1 MNNKKTATNRKGM
14 IPNRL
19 NKFSIR
25 KYSVGTASIL
35 VGTTLIFGLSGHEAK
50 AAEHTNGELNQSKN
64 EATAPSENKTT
75 EKVDSRQQ
83 NNVEQST
90 TSNQPKVNESDNT
103 SVKETTEE
111 PQNTTSTQPTKKN
124 NDATANKDNLAAQ
137 NISTQA
143 NDVSATPKTTTIKPR
158 TLNRMAVN
166 TVAAPQQGT
175 NVNDKVHFSNIDIA
189 IDKGHVN
196 STTGKTEFWATS
208 SDVLKLKANYTIDDS
223 VKEGDTFTFKYGQ
236 YFRPGSVRLPS
247 QTQNL
252 YNAQGNIIAKG
263 IYDSTTNTTT
273 YTFTNYVDQY
283 TNVSGS
289 FEQVAFAKRE
299 NATTDKT
306 AYKMEVTLGNDAYSE
321 EIIVDYGNKKAQ
333 PLISSTN
340 YINNEDLSRN
350 MTVYVN
356 QPKNTYTKETF
367 VSTLTGYKFNPDAKN
382 FKIYEVTD
390 QNQFVDSFTPDTSK
404 LIDVTDKFK
413 ITYSNDNKT
422 ATVDLMNGQTN
433 SNKQYIIQQ
442 VAYPDNTST
451 DNGKI
456 DYTLDTDKTKYSW
469 SNSYSSVNGSSTAN
483 GDQKK
488 YNLGDYVWEDTNKDG
503 KQDANEKGIKG
514 VYVILKDSN
523 GKELDRTTTDE
534 NGKYQFTGLG
544 NGTYSVEFST
554 LAGYTPT
561 TVNAGTDDAV
571 DSDGLTTTGVI
582 KDKDNDTIDS
592 GFYKPTYNLGDYV
605 WEDTNKNGVQDKD
618 EKGISGVTVTLK
630 DENDKV
636 LKTVTTDENG
646 KYQFTDL
653 NNGTYKVEFETPS
666 GYTPTSVTTGNDTE
680 KDSNGL
686 TTTGVIKDAD
696 NMTLD
701 SGFYK
706 TPKYSLGDYVW
717 YDSNKDGKQ
726 DSTEKGIKDVKVT
739 LLNEKGEVIGTTKT
753 DENGKYRF
761 DNLDSGKYKV
771 IFEKPAGLTQTGT
784 NTTED
789 DKDADGGEVDVTITD
804 HDDFTLDNGYF

>member
-306 AYKMEVTLGNDAYSE
+306 AYKMEVTLGNDVYSE

-488 YNLGDYVWEDTNKDG
+488 
-503 KQDANEKGIKG
+503 
-514 VYVILKDSN
+514 
-523 GKELDRTTTDE
+523 
-534 NGKYQFTGLG
+534 
-544 NGTYSVEFST
+544 
-554 LAGYTPT
+554 
-561 TVNAGTDDAV
+561 
-571 DSDGLTTTGVI
+571 
-582 KDKDNDTIDS
+582 
-592 GFYKPTYNLGDYV
+592 YNLGDYV

-804 HDDFTLDNGYF
+804 HDDFTLD

>member
-1 MNNKKTATNRKGM
+1 MNNKKTTTTRNGM
-14 IPNRL
+14 VPSKL

-25 KYSVGTASIL
+25 KYTVGTASIL
-35 VGTTLIFGLSGHEAK
+35 VGTTLIFGLSNHEAK
-50 AAEHTNGELNQSKN
+50 AAESTSEEINKAKN
-64 EATAPSENKTT
+64 EATGTNEKQVS
-75 EKVDSRQQ
+75 EKVDSSQQ
-83 NNVEQST
+83 NGNVQTKTSEQPKVTMSNDASVKKTSGNTQSPQIATANQST
-90 TSNQPKVNESDNT
+90 TQTNNNVTTNDKAATTYSNES
-103 SVKETTEE
+103 SK
-111 PQNTTSTQPTKKN
+111 S
-124 NDATANKDNLAAQ
+124 NL
-137 NISTQA
+137 TQA
-143 NDVSATPKTTTIKPR
+143 KDVSTTPKTTTIKPR

-166 TVAAPQQGT
+166 TVAAPQTGT

-189 IDKGHVN
+189 IDKGHLN
-196 STTGKTEFWATS
+196 KDTGNTEFWATS

-263 IYDSTTNTTT
+263 IYDSKTNTTT

-289 FEQVAFAKRE
+289 IEQVSFAKRE

-306 AYKMEVTLGNDAYSE
+306 AYPMEVTLGNDKFTKE
-321 EIIVDYGNKKAQ
+321 VIVDYGNQKGQ
-333 PLISSTN
+333 QLISSTN

-350 MTVYVN
+350 MTAYVN

-367 VSTLTGYKFNPDAKN
+367 VTNLTGYKFNPNAKN

-404 LIDVTDKFK
+404 LKDVTDQFDIK
-413 ITYSNDNKT
+413 YSNDNKT
-422 ATVDLMNGQTN
+422 ATVDLMKGQSS

-456 DYTLDTDKTKYSW
+456 DYTLETQNGKSSW
-469 SNSYSSVNGSSTAN
+469 SNSYSNVNGSSTAN

-503 KQDANEKGIKG
+503 KQDVNEKGIKG

-534 NGKYQFTGLG
+534 YGKYQFTGLS

-554 LAGYTPT
+554 PTGYTPT
-561 TVNAGTDDAV
+561 TANAGTDDAV
-571 DSDGLTTTGVI
+571 DSD
-582 KDKDNDTIDS
+582 
-592 GFYKPTYNLGDYV
+592 
-605 WEDTNKNGVQDKD
+605 
-618 EKGISGVTVTLK
+618 
-630 DENDKV
+630 
-636 LKTVTTDENG
+636 
-646 KYQFTDL
+646 
-653 NNGTYKVEFETPS
+653 
-666 GYTPTSVTTGNDTE
+666 
-680 KDSNGL
+680 GL

-726 DSTEKGIKDVKVT
+726 DPTEKGIKGVKVT
-739 LLNEKGEVIGTTKT
+739 LQNEKGEVIGTTET

-804 HDDFTLDNGYF
+804 HDDFTLDNGYYEEETSDS

>member
-111 PQNTTSTQPTKKN
+111 PQNTTSTQPTKQN

-208 SDVLKLKANYTIDDS
+208 SDVLKLKANYKIDDS

-306 AYKMEVTLGNDAYSE
+306 AYKMEVTLGNDTYSE
-321 EIIVDYGNKKAQ
+321 EVIVDYGNKKAQ

-340 YINNEDLSRN
+340 YINNEDLSCN
-350 MTVYVN
+350 MTAYVN
-356 QPKNTYTKETF
+356 QPKNTYTKQTF
-367 VSTLTGYKFNPDAKN
+367 VTNLTGYKFNPNAKN

-404 LIDVTDKFK
+404 LKDVTGQFDV
-413 ITYSNDNKT
+413 IYSNDNKT
-422 ATVDLMNGQTN
+422 ATVDLMKGQTS

-442 VAYPDNTST
+442 VAYPDNSST

-469 SNSYSSVNGSSTAN
+469 SNSYSNVNGSSTAN

-554 LAGYTPT
+554 PAGYTPT
-561 TVNAGTDDAV
+561 TANAGTDDAV
-571 DSDGLTTTGVI
+571 DSD
-582 KDKDNDTIDS
+582 
-592 GFYKPTYNLGDYV
+592 
-605 WEDTNKNGVQDKD
+605 
-618 EKGISGVTVTLK
+618 
-630 DENDKV
+630 
-636 LKTVTTDENG
+636 
-646 KYQFTDL
+646 
-653 NNGTYKVEFETPS
+653 
-666 GYTPTSVTTGNDTE
+666 
-680 KDSNGL
+680 GL

-784 NTTED
+784 NTTKD
-789 DKDADGGEVDVTITD
+789 DKDADGG
-804 HDDFTLDNGYF
+804 

>member
-64 EATAPSENKTT
+64 ETTVPTENKTT
-75 EKVDSRQQ
+75 EKVDSSQQ
-83 NNVEQST
+83 NNIEQST

-111 PQNTTSTQPTKKN
+111 PQNTTSTQPTKQN

-175 NVNDKVHFSNIDIA
+175 NVNDKVHFKDIDIA

-196 STTGKTEFWATS
+196 QTTGKTEFWATS

-247 QTQNL
+247 KTQNL

-263 IYDSTTNTTT
+263 IYDSETNSTT

-283 TNVSGS
+283 TNISGS
-289 FEQVAFAKRE
+289 IEQVSFAKRE

-306 AYKMEVTLGNDAYSE
+306 AYKMEVTLGNDSYSKE
-321 EIIVDYGNKKAQ
+321 VIVDYGNKKAQ

-350 MTVYVN
+350 MTAYVN
-356 QPKNTYTKETF
+356 QPKNTYTKQTF
-367 VSTLTGYKFNPDAKN
+367 VTNLTGYKFNPNAKN

-404 LIDVTDKFK
+404 LKDVTGQFDV
-413 ITYSNDNKT
+413 IYSNDNKT
-422 ATVDLMNGQTN
+422 ATVDLMKGQTS

-442 VAYPDNTST
+442 VAYPDNSST

-469 SNSYSSVNGSSTAN
+469 SNSYSNVNGSSTAN

-534 NGKYQFTGLG
+534 NGKYQFTGLS

-554 LAGYTPT
+554 PAGYTPT
-561 TVNAGTDDAV
+561 TANAGTDDAV
-571 DSDGLTTTGVI
+571 DSD
-582 KDKDNDTIDS
+582 
-592 GFYKPTYNLGDYV
+592 
-605 WEDTNKNGVQDKD
+605 
-618 EKGISGVTVTLK
+618 
-630 DENDKV
+630 
-636 LKTVTTDENG
+636 
-646 KYQFTDL
+646 
-653 NNGTYKVEFETPS
+653 
-666 GYTPTSVTTGNDTE
+666 
-680 KDSNGL
+680 GL

-726 DSTEKGIKDVKVT
+726 DSTEKGIKGVKVT
-739 LLNEKGEVIGTTKT
+739 LQNEKGEVIGTTET

-804 HDDFTLDNGYF
+804 HD

>member
-64 EATAPSENKTT
+64 ETTGTSENKTT
-75 EKVDSRQQ
+75 EKVDSRQLKDNTQTATADQPKVTMSDSATVKETSSNMQSPQ
-83 NNVEQST
+83 NATANQST
-90 TSNQPKVNESDNT
+90 TQTSNVTTNDKSSTTYSNETDKS
-103 SVKETTEE
+103 
-111 PQNTTSTQPTKKN
+111 
-124 NDATANKDNLAAQ
+124 NL
-137 NISTQA
+137 TQA
-143 NDVSATPKTTTIKPR
+143 KDVSATPKTTTIKPR

-189 IDKGHVN
+189 IDKGHLN
-196 STTGKTEFWATS
+196 KDTGKTEFWATS
-208 SDVLKLKANYTIDDS
+208 SDVLKLKANYIIDDS

-236 YFRPGSVRLPS
+236 YFRPGSVRLPA
-247 QTQNL
+247 QNQNL

-263 IYDSTTNTTT
+263 IYDSKTNTTT

-289 FEQVAFAKRE
+289 FEQVSFAKRE

-306 AYKMEVTLGNDAYSE
+306 AYKMEVTLGNDKYSKDV
-321 EIIVDYGNKKAQ
+321 IVDYGNKKGQ
-333 PLISSTN
+333 QLISSTN

-356 QPKNTYTKETF
+356 QPKNKYTKETL
-367 VSTLTGYKFNPDAKN
+367 VTNLTGYKFNPDAKN
-382 FKIYEVTD
+382 FKIYEVTN

-404 LIDVTDKFK
+404 LTDVTDKFK

-422 ATVDLMNGQTN
+422 ATVDLLNGQ
-433 SNKQYIIQQ
+433 SSSDKQYIIQQ
-442 VAYPDNTST
+442 VAYPDNSST

-456 DYTLDTDKTKYSW
+456 DYTLETQNGKSSW
-469 SNSYSSVNGSSTAN
+469 SNSYSNVNGSSTAN

-534 NGKYQFTGLG
+534 NGKYQFTGLS

-554 LAGYTPT
+554 PAGYTPT
-561 TVNAGTDDAV
+561 TANAGTDDAV
-571 DSDGLTTTGVI
+571 DSD
-582 KDKDNDTIDS
+582 
-592 GFYKPTYNLGDYV
+592 
-605 WEDTNKNGVQDKD
+605 
-618 EKGISGVTVTLK
+618 
-630 DENDKV
+630 
-636 LKTVTTDENG
+636 
-646 KYQFTDL
+646 
-653 NNGTYKVEFETPS
+653 
-666 GYTPTSVTTGNDTE
+666 
-680 KDSNGL
+680 GL

-726 DSTEKGIKDVKVT
+726 DSTEKGIKGVKVT
-739 LLNEKGEVIGTTKT
+739 LQNEKGEVIGTTET

-804 HDDFTLDNGYF
+804 HDDFTLDNGYYEEETS

>member
-64 EATAPSENKTT
+64 ETTAPSENKTT

-83 NNVEQST
+83 NNIEQST
-90 TSNQPKVNESDNT
+90 T
-103 SVKETTEE
+103 VKETSSNMQS
-111 PQNTTSTQPTKKN
+111 PQNTTANQSTTQTSN
-124 NDATANKDNLAAQ
+124 VTTNDKSSTTYSNETDKSNL
-137 NISTQA
+137 TQA
-143 NDVSATPKTTTIKPR
+143 KDVSTTPKTTTIKPR

-175 NVNDKVHFSNIDIA
+175 NVNDKVHFTNIDIA

-196 STTGKTEFWATS
+196 QTTGKTEFWATS

-306 AYKMEVTLGNDAYSE
+306 VYKMEVSLGNDTYSE

-350 MTVYVN
+350 MTAYVN
-356 QPKNTYTKETF
+356 QPKNTYTKQTF
-367 VSTLTGYKFNPDAKN
+367 VTNLTGYKFNPNAKN

-404 LIDVTDKFK
+404 LKDVTDQFDV
-413 ITYSNDNKT
+413 IYSNDNKT
-422 ATVDLMNGQTN
+422 ATVDLMKGQTS

-442 VAYPDNTST
+442 VAYPDNSST

-469 SNSYSSVNGSSTAN
+469 SNSYSNVNGSSTAN

-534 NGKYQFTGLG
+534 NGKYQFTGLS

-554 LAGYTPT
+554 PAGYTPT
-561 TVNAGTDDAV
+561 TANAGTDDAV
-571 DSDGLTTTGVI
+571 DSD
-582 KDKDNDTIDS
+582 
-592 GFYKPTYNLGDYV
+592 
-605 WEDTNKNGVQDKD
+605 
-618 EKGISGVTVTLK
+618 
-630 DENDKV
+630 
-636 LKTVTTDENG
+636 
-646 KYQFTDL
+646 
-653 NNGTYKVEFETPS
+653 
-666 GYTPTSVTTGNDTE
+666 
-680 KDSNGL
+680 GL

-726 DSTEKGIKDVKVT
+726 DSTEKGIKGVKVT
-739 LLNEKGEVIGTTKT
+739 LQNEKGEVIGTTET

-804 HDDFTLDNGYF
+804 HDDF

>member
-111 PQNTTSTQPTKKN
+111 PQNTTSTQPTKQN

-208 SDVLKLKANYTIDDS
+208 SDVLKLKANYKIDDS

-306 AYKMEVTLGNDAYSE
+306 AYKMEVTLGNDTYGE
-321 EIIVDYGNKKAQ
+321 EVIVDYGNKKAQ

-350 MTVYVN
+350 MTAYVN
-356 QPKNTYTKETF
+356 QPKNTYTKQTF
-367 VSTLTGYKFNPDAKN
+367 VTNLTGYKFNPNAKN

-390 QNQFVDSFTPDTSK
+390 QNQFVDSFIPDTSK
-404 LIDVTDKFK
+404 LKDVTGQFDV
-413 ITYSNDNKT
+413 IYSNDNKT
-422 ATVDLMNGQTN
+422 ATVDLMKGQTS

-442 VAYPDNTST
+442 VAYPDNSST

-469 SNSYSSVNGSSTAN
+469 SNSYSNVNGSSTAN

-503 KQDANEKGIKG
+503 KQDADEKGIKG

-554 LAGYTPT
+554 PAGYTPT
-561 TVNAGTDDAV
+561 TANAGTDDAV
-571 DSDGLTTTGVI
+571 DSD
-582 KDKDNDTIDS
+582 
-592 GFYKPTYNLGDYV
+592 
-605 WEDTNKNGVQDKD
+605 
-618 EKGISGVTVTLK
+618 
-630 DENDKV
+630 
-636 LKTVTTDENG
+636 
-646 KYQFTDL
+646 
-653 NNGTYKVEFETPS
+653 
-666 GYTPTSVTTGNDTE
+666 
-680 KDSNGL
+680 GL

-784 NTTED
+784 NTTKD
-789 DKDADGGEVDVTITD
+789 DKDADGGEV
-804 HDDFTLDNGYF
+804 

>member
-64 EATAPSENKTT
+64 ETTVPTENKTT

-83 NNVEQST
+83 NNIEQST

-111 PQNTTSTQPTKKN
+111 PQNTTSTQSTKQN
-124 NDATANKDNLAAQ
+124 NDATANKDNLEAQ

-143 NDVSATPKTTTIKPR
+143 KDVSATPKTTTIKPR

-404 LIDVTDKFK
+404 LKEVTNQFN

-422 ATVDLMNGQTN
+422 ATVDLLNGQTS

-456 DYTLDTDKTKYSW
+456 DYTLETQNGKSSW

-554 LAGYTPT
+554 PAGYTPT
-561 TVNAGTDDAV
+561 TANAGTDDAV
-571 DSDGLTTTGVI
+571 DSD
-582 KDKDNDTIDS
+582 
-592 GFYKPTYNLGDYV
+592 
-605 WEDTNKNGVQDKD
+605 
-618 EKGISGVTVTLK
+618 
-630 DENDKV
+630 
-636 LKTVTTDENG
+636 
-646 KYQFTDL
+646 
-653 NNGTYKVEFETPS
+653 
-666 GYTPTSVTTGNDTE
+666 
-680 KDSNGL
+680 GL

-726 DSTEKGIKDVKVT
+726 DSTEKGIKGVKVT
-739 LLNEKGEVIGTTKT
+739 LQNEKGEVIGTTET

-804 HDDFTLDNGYF
+804 HDDFTLDNGYFEEETSDSDS

>member
-64 EATAPSENKTT
+64 ETTDPSENKTT
-75 EKVDSRQQ
+75 EKVDSHQQ
-83 NNVEQST
+83 NNIELST
-90 TSNQPKVNESDNT
+90 TSDQPKVNESDNT

-111 PQNTTSTQPTKKN
+111 PQNTTSTQPTKQN

-143 NDVSATPKTTTIKPR
+143 KDVSTTPKTTIIKPR
-158 TLNRMAVN
+158 ALNRMAVN

-175 NVNDKVHFSNIDIA
+175 NVNDKVHFTNIDIA

-196 STTGKTEFWATS
+196 KTTGNTEFWATS

-263 IYDSTTNTTT
+263 IYDSKTNTTT

-299 NATTDKT
+299 NTTTDKT
-306 AYKMEVTLGNDAYSE
+306 AYKMEVTLGNDTYSE
-321 EIIVDYGNKKAQ
+321 EVIVDYGNKKAQ

-404 LIDVTDKFK
+404 LKDVTNQFN

-422 ATVDLMNGQTN
+422 ATVDLMNGQTS

-442 VAYPDNTST
+442 VAYPDNSST

-456 DYTLDTDKTKYSW
+456 DYTLETQNGKSSW

-554 LAGYTPT
+554 PAGYTPT
-561 TVNAGTDDAV
+561 TANSGTDDAV
-571 DSDGLTTTGVI
+571 DSD
-582 KDKDNDTIDS
+582 
-592 GFYKPTYNLGDYV
+592 
-605 WEDTNKNGVQDKD
+605 
-618 EKGISGVTVTLK
+618 
-630 DENDKV
+630 
-636 LKTVTTDENG
+636 
-646 KYQFTDL
+646 
-653 NNGTYKVEFETPS
+653 
-666 GYTPTSVTTGNDTE
+666 
-680 KDSNGL
+680 GL

-739 LLNEKGEVIGTTKT
+739 LLNEKGEVIGTTET

-804 HDDFTLDNGYF
+804 HDDFTLDNGYFEEETSDSDSDS

>member
-64 EATAPSENKTT
+64 ETTAPSENKTT

-83 NNVEQST
+83 NNIEQST
-90 TSNQPKVNESDNT
+90 T
-103 SVKETTEE
+103 VKETSSNMQS
-111 PQNTTSTQPTKKN
+111 PQNTTANQSTTQTSN
-124 NDATANKDNLAAQ
+124 VTTNDKSSTTYSNETDKSNL
-137 NISTQA
+137 TQA
-143 NDVSATPKTTTIKPR
+143 KDVSTTPKTTTIKPR

-175 NVNDKVHFSNIDIA
+175 NVNDKVHFTNIDIA

-196 STTGKTEFWATS
+196 QTTGKTEFWATS

-306 AYKMEVTLGNDAYSE
+306 VYKMEVSLGNDTYSE

-350 MTVYVN
+350 MTAYVN
-356 QPKNTYTKETF
+356 QPKNTYTKQTF
-367 VSTLTGYKFNPDAKN
+367 VTNLTGYKFNPNAKN

-404 LIDVTDKFK
+404 LKDVTDQFDV
-413 ITYSNDNKT
+413 IYSNDNKT
-422 ATVDLMNGQTN
+422 ATVDLMKGQTS

-442 VAYPDNTST
+442 VAYPDNSST

-469 SNSYSSVNGSSTAN
+469 SNSYSNVNGSSTAN

-534 NGKYQFTGLG
+534 NGKYQFTGLS

-554 LAGYTPT
+554 PAGYTPT
-561 TVNAGTDDAV
+561 TANAGTDDAV
-571 DSDGLTTTGVI
+571 DSD
-582 KDKDNDTIDS
+582 
-592 GFYKPTYNLGDYV
+592 
-605 WEDTNKNGVQDKD
+605 
-618 EKGISGVTVTLK
+618 
-630 DENDKV
+630 
-636 LKTVTTDENG
+636 
-646 KYQFTDL
+646 
-653 NNGTYKVEFETPS
+653 
-666 GYTPTSVTTGNDTE
+666 
-680 KDSNGL
+680 GL

-726 DSTEKGIKDVKVT
+726 DSTEKGIKGVKVT
-739 LLNEKGEVIGTTKT
+739 LQNEKGEVIGTTET

-804 HDDFTLDNGYF
+804 HDDFTLDNGYYEEETSDSDSDSA

>member
-1 MNNKKTATNRKGM
+1 MNNKKTTTTRNGM
-14 IPNRL
+14 VPSKL

-25 KYSVGTASIL
+25 KYTVGTASIL
-35 VGTTLIFGLSGHEAK
+35 VGTTLIFGLSNHEAK
-50 AAEHTNGELNQSKN
+50 AAESTSEEINKAKN
-64 EATAPSENKTT
+64 EATGTNEKQVS
-75 EKVDSRQQ
+75 EKVDSSQQ
-83 NNVEQST
+83 NGNVQTKTSEQPKVTMSNDASVKKTSGNTQSPQIATANQST
-90 TSNQPKVNESDNT
+90 TQTNNNVTTNDKAATTYSNES
-103 SVKETTEE
+103 SK
-111 PQNTTSTQPTKKN
+111 S
-124 NDATANKDNLAAQ
+124 NL
-137 NISTQA
+137 TQA
-143 NDVSATPKTTTIKPR
+143 KDVSTTPKTTTIKPR

-166 TVAAPQQGT
+166 TVAAPQTGT

-189 IDKGHVN
+189 IDKGHLN
-196 STTGKTEFWATS
+196 KDTGNTEFWATS

-263 IYDSTTNTTT
+263 IYDSKTNTTT

-289 FEQVAFAKRE
+289 IEQVSFAKRE

-306 AYKMEVTLGNDAYSE
+306 AYPMEVTLGNDKFTKE
-321 EIIVDYGNKKAQ
+321 VIVDYGNQKGQ
-333 PLISSTN
+333 QLISSTN

-350 MTVYVN
+350 MTAYVN

-367 VSTLTGYKFNPDAKN
+367 VTNLTGYKFNPNAKN

-404 LIDVTDKFK
+404 LKDVTDQFDIK
-413 ITYSNDNKT
+413 YSNDNKT
-422 ATVDLMNGQTN
+422 ATVDLMKGQSS

-456 DYTLDTDKTKYSW
+456 DYTLETQNGKSSW
-469 SNSYSSVNGSSTAN
+469 SNSYSNVNGSSTAN

-503 KQDANEKGIKG
+503 KQDVNEKGIKG

-534 NGKYQFTGLG
+534 YGKYQFTGLS

-554 LAGYTPT
+554 PTGYTPT
-561 TVNAGTDDAV
+561 TANAGTDDAV
-571 DSDGLTTTGVI
+571 DSD
-582 KDKDNDTIDS
+582 
-592 GFYKPTYNLGDYV
+592 
-605 WEDTNKNGVQDKD
+605 
-618 EKGISGVTVTLK
+618 
-630 DENDKV
+630 
-636 LKTVTTDENG
+636 
-646 KYQFTDL
+646 
-653 NNGTYKVEFETPS
+653 
-666 GYTPTSVTTGNDTE
+666 
-680 KDSNGL
+680 GL

-726 DSTEKGIKDVKVT
+726 DPTEKGIKGVKVT
-739 LLNEKGEVIGTTKT
+739 LQNEKGEVIGTTET

-771 IFEKPAGLTQTGT
+771 IFEKPAGLT
-784 NTTED
+784 
-789 DKDADGGEVDVTITD
+789 
-804 HDDFTLDNGYF
+804 

>member
-64 EATAPSENKTT
+64 ETTVPTENKTT

-83 NNVEQST
+83 NNIEQST

-111 PQNTTSTQPTKKN
+111 PQNTTSTQSTKQN
-124 NDATANKDNLAAQ
+124 NDATANKDNLEAQ

-143 NDVSATPKTTTIKPR
+143 KDVSATPKTTTIKPR

-404 LIDVTDKFK
+404 LKEVTNQFN

-422 ATVDLMNGQTN
+422 ATVDLLNGQTS

-456 DYTLDTDKTKYSW
+456 DYTLETQNGKSSW

-554 LAGYTPT
+554 PAGYTPT
-561 TVNAGTDDAV
+561 TANAGTDDAV
-571 DSDGLTTTGVI
+571 DSD
-582 KDKDNDTIDS
+582 
-592 GFYKPTYNLGDYV
+592 
-605 WEDTNKNGVQDKD
+605 
-618 EKGISGVTVTLK
+618 
-630 DENDKV
+630 
-636 LKTVTTDENG
+636 
-646 KYQFTDL
+646 
-653 NNGTYKVEFETPS
+653 
-666 GYTPTSVTTGNDTE
+666 
-680 KDSNGL
+680 GL

-726 DSTEKGIKDVKVT
+726 DSTEKGIKGVKVT
-739 LLNEKGEVIGTTKT
+739 LQNEKSEVIGTTET

-789 DKDADGGEVDVTITD
+789 
-804 HDDFTLDNGYF
+804 

>member
-64 EATAPSENKTT
+64 ETTVPTENKTT

-83 NNVEQST
+83 NNIEQST

-111 PQNTTSTQPTKKN
+111 PQNTTSTQSTKQN
-124 NDATANKDNLAAQ
+124 NDATANKDNLEAQ

-143 NDVSATPKTTTIKPR
+143 KDVSATPKTTTIKPR

-404 LIDVTDKFK
+404 LKEVTNQFN

-422 ATVDLMNGQTN
+422 ATVDLLNGQTS

-456 DYTLDTDKTKYSW
+456 DYTLETQNGKSSW

-554 LAGYTPT
+554 PAGYTPT
-561 TVNAGTDDAV
+561 TANAGTDDAV
-571 DSDGLTTTGVI
+571 DSD
-582 KDKDNDTIDS
+582 
-592 GFYKPTYNLGDYV
+592 
-605 WEDTNKNGVQDKD
+605 
-618 EKGISGVTVTLK
+618 
-630 DENDKV
+630 
-636 LKTVTTDENG
+636 
-646 KYQFTDL
+646 
-653 NNGTYKVEFETPS
+653 
-666 GYTPTSVTTGNDTE
+666 
-680 KDSNGL
+680 GL

-726 DSTEKGIKDVKVT
+726 DSTEKGIKGVKVT
-739 LLNEKGEVIGTTKT
+739 LQNEKGEVIGTTET

-771 IFEKPAGLTQTGT
+771 IFEKPAGLTQTVT

-789 DKDADGGEVDVTITD
+789 DKD
-804 HDDFTLDNGYF
+804 

>member
-1 MNNKKTATNRKGM
+1 MNNKKTTTTRNGM
-14 IPNRL
+14 VPSKL

-25 KYSVGTASIL
+25 KYTVGTASIL
-35 VGTTLIFGLSGHEAK
+35 VGTTLIFGLSNHEAK
-50 AAEHTNGELNQSKN
+50 AAESTSEEINKAKN
-64 EATAPSENKTT
+64 EATGTNENQVSG
-75 EKVDSRQQ
+75 KVDSSQQ
-83 NNVEQST
+83 KSDVQTKTSEQPKVTMSNDASVKKTSGNTQSPQIATANQST
-90 TSNQPKVNESDNT
+90 TQTNNKVTTNDKAAITYSNES
-103 SVKETTEE
+103 SK
-111 PQNTTSTQPTKKN
+111 S
-124 NDATANKDNLAAQ
+124 NL
-137 NISTQA
+137 TQA
-143 NDVSATPKTTTIKPR
+143 KDVSTTPKTTTIKPR

-166 TVAAPQQGT
+166 TVAAPQTGT
-175 NVNDKVHFSNIDIA
+175 NVNDKVHFTNIDIA

-196 STTGKTEFWATS
+196 KTTGKTEFWATS

-263 IYDSTTNTTT
+263 IYDSKTNTTT

-289 FEQVAFAKRE
+289 IEQVSFAKRE

-306 AYKMEVTLGNDAYSE
+306 AYPMEVTLGNDKFTKE
-321 EIIVDYGNKKAQ
+321 VIVDYGNQKGQ
-333 PLISSTN
+333 QLISSTN

-356 QPKNTYTKETF
+356 QPKKTYTKETF
-367 VSTLTGYKFNPDAKN
+367 VTNLTGYKFNPDAKN
-382 FKIYEVTD
+382 FKIYEVTN

-404 LIDVTDKFK
+404 LTDVTDKFK

-422 ATVDLMNGQTN
+422 ATVDLLNGQ
-433 SNKQYIIQQ
+433 SSSDKQYIIQQ
-442 VAYPDNTST
+442 VAYPDNSST

-456 DYTLDTDKTKYSW
+456 DYTLETQNGKSSW
-469 SNSYSSVNGSSTAN
+469 SNSYSNVNGSSTAN

-534 NGKYQFTGLG
+534 NGKYQFTGLS

-554 LAGYTPT
+554 PTGYTPT
-561 TVNAGTDDAV
+561 TANAGTDDAV
-571 DSDGLTTTGVI
+571 DSD
-582 KDKDNDTIDS
+582 
-592 GFYKPTYNLGDYV
+592 
-605 WEDTNKNGVQDKD
+605 
-618 EKGISGVTVTLK
+618 
-630 DENDKV
+630 
-636 LKTVTTDENG
+636 
-646 KYQFTDL
+646 
-653 NNGTYKVEFETPS
+653 
-666 GYTPTSVTTGNDTE
+666 
-680 KDSNGL
+680 GL

-717 YDSNKDGKQ
+717 YDSNK
-726 DSTEKGIKDVKVT
+726 
-739 LLNEKGEVIGTTKT
+739 
-753 DENGKYRF
+753 
-761 DNLDSGKYKV
+761 
-771 IFEKPAGLTQTGT
+771 
-784 NTTED
+784 
-789 DKDADGGEVDVTITD
+789 
-804 HDDFTLDNGYF
+804 

>member
-1 MNNKKTATNRKGM
+1 MNNKKTTTTRNGM
-14 IPNRL
+14 VPSKL

-25 KYSVGTASIL
+25 KYTVGTASIL
-35 VGTTLIFGLSGHEAK
+35 VGTTLIFGLSNHEAK
-50 AAEHTNGELNQSKN
+50 AAESTSEEINKAKN
-64 EATAPSENKTT
+64 EATGTNEKQVS
-75 EKVDSRQQ
+75 EKVDSSQQ
-83 NNVEQST
+83 NGNVQTKTSEQPKVTMSNDASVKKTSGNTQSPQIATANQST
-90 TSNQPKVNESDNT
+90 TQTNNNVTTNDKAATTYSNES
-103 SVKETTEE
+103 SK
-111 PQNTTSTQPTKKN
+111 S
-124 NDATANKDNLAAQ
+124 NL
-137 NISTQA
+137 TQA
-143 NDVSATPKTTTIKPR
+143 KDVSTTPKTTTIKPR

-166 TVAAPQQGT
+166 TVAAPQTGT

-189 IDKGHVN
+189 IDKGHLN
-196 STTGKTEFWATS
+196 KDTGNTEFWATS

-263 IYDSTTNTTT
+263 IYDSKTNTTT

-289 FEQVAFAKRE
+289 IEQVSFAKRE

-306 AYKMEVTLGNDAYSE
+306 AYPMEVTLGNDKFTKE
-321 EIIVDYGNKKAQ
+321 VIVDYGNQKGQ
-333 PLISSTN
+333 QLISSTN

-350 MTVYVN
+350 MTAYVN

-367 VSTLTGYKFNPDAKN
+367 VTNLTGYKFNPNAKN

-404 LIDVTDKFK
+404 LKDVTDQFDIK
-413 ITYSNDNKT
+413 YSNDNKT
-422 ATVDLMNGQTN
+422 ATVDLMKGQSS

-456 DYTLDTDKTKYSW
+456 DYTLETQNGKSSW
-469 SNSYSSVNGSSTAN
+469 SNSYSNVNGSSTAN

-503 KQDANEKGIKG
+503 KQDVNEKGIKG

-534 NGKYQFTGLG
+534 YGKYQFTGLS

-554 LAGYTPT
+554 PTGYTPT
-561 TVNAGTDDAV
+561 TANAGTDDAV
-571 DSDGLTTTGVI
+571 DSD
-582 KDKDNDTIDS
+582 
-592 GFYKPTYNLGDYV
+592 
-605 WEDTNKNGVQDKD
+605 
-618 EKGISGVTVTLK
+618 
-630 DENDKV
+630 
-636 LKTVTTDENG
+636 
-646 KYQFTDL
+646 
-653 NNGTYKVEFETPS
+653 
-666 GYTPTSVTTGNDTE
+666 
-680 KDSNGL
+680 GL

-726 DSTEKGIKDVKVT
+726 DPTEKGIKGVKVT
-739 LLNEKGEVIGTTKT
+739 LQNEKGEVIGTTET

-771 IFEKPAGLTQTGT
+771 I
-784 NTTED
+784 
-789 DKDADGGEVDVTITD
+789 
-804 HDDFTLDNGYF
+804 

>member
-64 EATAPSENKTT
+64 ETTVPTENKTT
-75 EKVDSRQQ
+75 EKVDSSQQ
-83 NNVEQST
+83 NNIEQST

-111 PQNTTSTQPTKKN
+111 PQNTTSTQPTKQN

-175 NVNDKVHFSNIDIA
+175 NVNDKVHFKDIDIA

-196 STTGKTEFWATS
+196 QTTGKTEFWATS

-247 QTQNL
+247 KTQNL

-263 IYDSTTNTTT
+263 IYDSETNSTT

-283 TNVSGS
+283 TNISGS
-289 FEQVAFAKRE
+289 IEQVSFAKRE

-306 AYKMEVTLGNDAYSE
+306 AYKMEVTLGNDSYSKE
-321 EIIVDYGNKKAQ
+321 VIVDYGNKKAQ

-350 MTVYVN
+350 MTAYVN
-356 QPKNTYTKETF
+356 QPKNTYTKQTF
-367 VSTLTGYKFNPDAKN
+367 VTNLTGYKFNPNAKN

-404 LIDVTDKFK
+404 LKDVTGQFDV
-413 ITYSNDNKT
+413 IYSNDNKT
-422 ATVDLMNGQTN
+422 ATVDLMKGQTS

-442 VAYPDNTST
+442 VAYPDNSST

-469 SNSYSSVNGSSTAN
+469 SNSYSNVNGSSTAN

-534 NGKYQFTGLG
+534 NGKYQFTGLS

-554 LAGYTPT
+554 PAGYTPT
-561 TVNAGTDDAV
+561 TANAGTDDAV
-571 DSDGLTTTGVI
+571 DSD
-582 KDKDNDTIDS
+582 
-592 GFYKPTYNLGDYV
+592 
-605 WEDTNKNGVQDKD
+605 
-618 EKGISGVTVTLK
+618 
-630 DENDKV
+630 
-636 LKTVTTDENG
+636 
-646 KYQFTDL
+646 
-653 NNGTYKVEFETPS
+653 
-666 GYTPTSVTTGNDTE
+666 
-680 KDSNGL
+680 GL

-726 DSTEKGIKDVKVT
+726 DSTEKGIKGVKVT
-739 LLNEKGEVIGTTKT
+739 LQNEKGEVIGTTET

-804 HDDFTLDNGYF
+804 HDDFTLDNG

>member
-64 EATAPSENKTT
+64 ETTVPTENKTT

-83 NNVEQST
+83 NNIEQST

-111 PQNTTSTQPTKKN
+111 PQNTTSTQSTKQN
-124 NDATANKDNLAAQ
+124 NDATANKDNLEAQ

-143 NDVSATPKTTTIKPR
+143 KDVSATPKTTTIKPR

-404 LIDVTDKFK
+404 LKEVTNQFN

-422 ATVDLMNGQTN
+422 ATVDLLNGQTS

-456 DYTLDTDKTKYSW
+456 DYTLETQNGKSRW

-554 LAGYTPT
+554 PAGYTPT
-561 TVNAGTDDAV
+561 TANAGTDDAV
-571 DSDGLTTTGVI
+571 DSD
-582 KDKDNDTIDS
+582 
-592 GFYKPTYNLGDYV
+592 
-605 WEDTNKNGVQDKD
+605 
-618 EKGISGVTVTLK
+618 
-630 DENDKV
+630 
-636 LKTVTTDENG
+636 
-646 KYQFTDL
+646 
-653 NNGTYKVEFETPS
+653 
-666 GYTPTSVTTGNDTE
+666 
-680 KDSNGL
+680 GL

-726 DSTEKGIKDVKVT
+726 DSTEKGIKGVKVT
-739 LLNEKGEVIGTTKT
+739 LQNEKGEVICTTET

-771 IFEKPAGLTQTGT
+771 IFEKPAGLTQTVT

-789 DKDADGGEVDVTITD
+789 DK
-804 HDDFTLDNGYF
+804 

>member
-111 PQNTTSTQPTKKN
+111 PQNTTSTQPTKQN

-208 SDVLKLKANYTIDDS
+208 SDVLKLKANYKIDDS

-236 YFRPGSVRLPS
+236 YFHPGSVRLPS

-306 AYKMEVTLGNDAYSE
+306 AYKMEVTLGNDTYSE
-321 EIIVDYGNKKAQ
+321 EVIVDYGNKKAQ

-350 MTVYVN
+350 MTAYVN
-356 QPKNTYTKETF
+356 QPKNTYTKQTF
-367 VSTLTGYKFNPDAKN
+367 VTNLTGYKFNPNAKN

-404 LIDVTDKFK
+404 LKDVTGQFDV
-413 ITYSNDNKT
+413 IYSNDNKT
-422 ATVDLMNGQTN
+422 ATVDLMKGQTS

-442 VAYPDNTST
+442 VAYPDNSST

-469 SNSYSSVNGSSTAN
+469 SNSYSNVNGSSTAN

-554 LAGYTPT
+554 PAGYTPT
-561 TVNAGTDDAV
+561 TANAGTDDAV
-571 DSDGLTTTGVI
+571 DSD
-582 KDKDNDTIDS
+582 
-592 GFYKPTYNLGDYV
+592 
-605 WEDTNKNGVQDKD
+605 
-618 EKGISGVTVTLK
+618 
-630 DENDKV
+630 
-636 LKTVTTDENG
+636 
-646 KYQFTDL
+646 
-653 NNGTYKVEFETPS
+653 
-666 GYTPTSVTTGNDTE
+666 
-680 KDSNGL
+680 GL

-804 HDDFTLDNGYF
+804 HDDFTLDNGYFEEETSDSDSDSD

>member
-75 EKVDSRQQ
+75 EKVDSRQLKDNTQ
-83 NNVEQST
+83 TVT
-90 TSNQPKVNESDNT
+90 ADQPKVTMSDSAT
-103 SVKETTEE
+103 VKETSSNMQS
-111 PQNTTSTQPTKKN
+111 PQNTTANQSTTQTSN
-124 NDATANKDNLAAQ
+124 VTTNDKSSTTYSNETDKSNL
-137 NISTQA
+137 TQA
-143 NDVSATPKTTTIKPR
+143 KDVSTTPKTTTIKPR

-166 TVAAPQQGT
+166 TVSAPQQGT

-189 IDKGHVN
+189 IDKGHLN
-196 STTGKTEFWATS
+196 KDTGKTEFWATS

-306 AYKMEVTLGNDAYSE
+306 AYKMEVTLGNDKYSKDV
-321 EIIVDYGNKKAQ
+321 IVDYGNKKGQ
-333 PLISSTN
+333 QLISSTN

-356 QPKNTYTKETF
+356 QPKNKYTKETL
-367 VSTLTGYKFNPDAKN
+367 VTNLTGYKFNPDAKN
-382 FKIYEVTD
+382 FKIYEVTN

-404 LIDVTDKFK
+404 LTDVTDKFK

-422 ATVDLMNGQTN
+422 ATVDLLNGQ
-433 SNKQYIIQQ
+433 SSSDKQYIIQQ
-442 VAYPDNTST
+442 VAYPDNSST

-456 DYTLDTDKTKYSW
+456 DYTLETQNGKSSW
-469 SNSYSSVNGSSTAN
+469 SNSYSNVNGSSTAN

-534 NGKYQFTGLG
+534 NGKYQFTGLSD
-544 NGTYSVEFST
+544 GTYSVEFST
-554 LAGYTPT
+554 PAGYTPT
-561 TVNAGTDDAV
+561 TANVGTDDAV
-571 DSDGLTTTGVI
+571 DSD
-582 KDKDNDTIDS
+582 
-592 GFYKPTYNLGDYV
+592 
-605 WEDTNKNGVQDKD
+605 
-618 EKGISGVTVTLK
+618 
-630 DENDKV
+630 
-636 LKTVTTDENG
+636 
-646 KYQFTDL
+646 
-653 NNGTYKVEFETPS
+653 
-666 GYTPTSVTTGNDTE
+666 
-680 KDSNGL
+680 GL

-726 DSTEKGIKDVKVT
+726 DSTEKGIKGVKVT
-739 LLNEKGEVIGTTKT
+739 LQNEKGEVIGTTET

-804 HDDFTLDNGYF
+804 HDDFTLDNGYYEEE

>member
-64 EATAPSENKTT
+64 ETTAPSENKTT
-75 EKVDSRQQ
+75 EKVDSHQQ
-83 NNVEQST
+83 NNIELST
-90 TSNQPKVNESDNT
+90 TSDQPKVNESDNT

-111 PQNTTSTQPTKKN
+111 PQNTTSTQPTKQN

-143 NDVSATPKTTTIKPR
+143 KDVSTTPKTTTIKPR
-158 TLNRMAVN
+158 ALNRMAVN

-175 NVNDKVHFSNIDIA
+175 NVNDKVHFTNIDIA

-196 STTGKTEFWATS
+196 KTTGNTEFWATS

-263 IYDSTTNTTT
+263 IYDSETNTTT

-283 TNVSGS
+283 TNISGS

-306 AYKMEVTLGNDAYSE
+306 AYKMEVTLGNDTYSE
-321 EIIVDYGNKKAQ
+321 EVIVDYGNKKAQ

-382 FKIYEVTD
+382 FKIYEVTN

-404 LIDVTDKFK
+404 LTDVTDKFK

-422 ATVDLMNGQTN
+422 ATVDLLNGQ
-433 SNKQYIIQQ
+433 SSSDKQYIIQQ
-442 VAYPDNTST
+442 VAYPDNSST

-456 DYTLDTDKTKYSW
+456 DYTLETQNGKSSW
-469 SNSYSSVNGSSTAN
+469 SNSYSNVNGSSTAN

-554 LAGYTPT
+554 PAGYTPT
-561 TVNAGTDDAV
+561 TANAGTDDAV
-571 DSDGLTTTGVI
+571 DSD
-582 KDKDNDTIDS
+582 
-592 GFYKPTYNLGDYV
+592 
-605 WEDTNKNGVQDKD
+605 
-618 EKGISGVTVTLK
+618 
-630 DENDKV
+630 
-636 LKTVTTDENG
+636 
-646 KYQFTDL
+646 
-653 NNGTYKVEFETPS
+653 
-666 GYTPTSVTTGNDTE
+666 
-680 KDSNGL
+680 GL

-739 LLNEKGEVIGTTKT
+739 LLNEKGEVIGTTET

-771 IFEKPAGLTQTGT
+771 IFEKPAGLTQQVQIQLKMIKMQMVAKLT
-784 NTTED
+784 
-789 DKDADGGEVDVTITD
+789 
-804 HDDFTLDNGYF
+804 

>member
-64 EATAPSENKTT
+64 ETTVPTENKTT

-83 NNVEQST
+83 NNIEQST

-111 PQNTTSTQPTKKN
+111 PQNTTSTQSTKQN
-124 NDATANKDNLAAQ
+124 NDATANKDNLEAQ

-143 NDVSATPKTTTIKPR
+143 KDVSATPKTTTIKPR

-404 LIDVTDKFK
+404 LKEVTNQFN

-422 ATVDLMNGQTN
+422 ATVDLLNGQTS

-456 DYTLDTDKTKYSW
+456 DYTLETQNGKSSW

-554 LAGYTPT
+554 PAGYTPT
-561 TVNAGTDDAV
+561 TANAGTDDAV
-571 DSDGLTTTGVI
+571 DSD
-582 KDKDNDTIDS
+582 
-592 GFYKPTYNLGDYV
+592 
-605 WEDTNKNGVQDKD
+605 
-618 EKGISGVTVTLK
+618 
-630 DENDKV
+630 
-636 LKTVTTDENG
+636 
-646 KYQFTDL
+646 
-653 NNGTYKVEFETPS
+653 
-666 GYTPTSVTTGNDTE
+666 
-680 KDSNGL
+680 GL

-726 DSTEKGIKDVKVT
+726 DSTEKGIKGVKVT
-739 LLNEKGEVIGTTKT
+739 LQNEKGEVIGTTET

-771 IFEKPAGLTQTGT
+771 IFEKPAGLTQT
-784 NTTED
+784 
-789 DKDADGGEVDVTITD
+789 
-804 HDDFTLDNGYF
+804 

>member
-64 EATAPSENKTT
+64 ETTAPSENKTT

-83 NNVEQST
+83 NNIEQST
-90 TSNQPKVNESDNT
+90 TSDQPKVNESDNT

-111 PQNTTSTQPTKKN
+111 PQNTTSTQPTKQN

-143 NDVSATPKTTTIKPR
+143 KNVSTTPKTTNIKPR

-189 IDKGHVN
+189 IDKGHLN
-196 STTGKTEFWATS
+196 KDTGKTEFWATS
-208 SDVLKLKANYTIDDS
+208 SDVLKLKANYKIDDS

-299 NATTDKT
+299 NATNDKT
-306 AYKMEVTLGNDAYSE
+306 AYKMEVTLGNDTYSE
-321 EIIVDYGNKKAQ
+321 EVIVDYGNKKGQ
-333 PLISSTN
+333 QLISSTN

-356 QPKNTYTKETF
+356 QPKKTYTKETF
-367 VSTLTGYKFNPDAKN
+367 VTNLTGYKFNPDAKN
-382 FKIYEVTD
+382 FKIYEVTN

-404 LIDVTDKFK
+404 LTDVTDKFK

-422 ATVDLMNGQTN
+422 ATVDLLNGQ
-433 SNKQYIIQQ
+433 SSSDKQYIIQQ
-442 VAYPDNTST
+442 VAYPDNSST

-456 DYTLDTDKTKYSW
+456 DYTLETQNGKSSW
-469 SNSYSSVNGSSTAN
+469 SNSYSNVNGSSTAN

-523 GKELDRTTTDE
+523 SKELDRTTTDE

-554 LAGYTPT
+554 PAGYTPT
-561 TVNAGTDDAV
+561 TANAGTDDAV
-571 DSDGLTTTGVI
+571 DSD
-582 KDKDNDTIDS
+582 
-592 GFYKPTYNLGDYV
+592 
-605 WEDTNKNGVQDKD
+605 
-618 EKGISGVTVTLK
+618 
-630 DENDKV
+630 
-636 LKTVTTDENG
+636 
-646 KYQFTDL
+646 
-653 NNGTYKVEFETPS
+653 
-666 GYTPTSVTTGNDTE
+666 
-680 KDSNGL
+680 GL

-804 HDDFTLDNGYF
+804 HDDFTLDNGYFEEETSDS

>member
-1 MNNKKTATNRKGM
+1 MNNNKTVTNRKGM

-64 EATAPSENKTT
+64 ETTAPSENKTT
-75 EKVDSRQQ
+75 EKVDSHQQ
-83 NNVEQST
+83 NNIEQST
-90 TSNQPKVNESDNT
+90 TSDQPKVNESDNT

-111 PQNTTSTQPTKKN
+111 PQNTTSTQPTKQN

-143 NDVSATPKTTTIKPR
+143 KDVSTTPKTTTIKPR
-158 TLNRMAVN
+158 ALNRMAVN

-263 IYDSTTNTTT
+263 IYASETNTTT

-283 TNVSGS
+283 TNISGS

-306 AYKMEVTLGNDAYSE
+306 AYPMEVTLGNDKYSKNV
-321 EIIVDYGNKKAQ
+321 IVDYGNQKGQ
-333 PLISSTN
+333 QLISSTN

-356 QPKNTYTKETF
+356 QPKKTYTKETF
-367 VSTLTGYKFNPDAKN
+367 VTNLTGYKFNPDAKN
-382 FKIYEVTD
+382 FKIYEVTN

-404 LIDVTDKFK
+404 LTDVTDKFK

-422 ATVDLMNGQTN
+422 ATVDLLNGQ
-433 SNKQYIIQQ
+433 SSSDKQYIIQQ
-442 VAYPDNTST
+442 VAYPDNSST

-456 DYTLDTDKTKYSW
+456 DYTLETQNGKSSW
-469 SNSYSSVNGSSTAN
+469 SNSYSNVNGSSTAN

-554 LAGYTPT
+554 PAGYTPT
-561 TVNAGTDDAV
+561 TANAGTDDAV
-571 DSDGLTTTGVI
+571 DSD
-582 KDKDNDTIDS
+582 
-592 GFYKPTYNLGDYV
+592 
-605 WEDTNKNGVQDKD
+605 
-618 EKGISGVTVTLK
+618 
-630 DENDKV
+630 
-636 LKTVTTDENG
+636 
-646 KYQFTDL
+646 
-653 NNGTYKVEFETPS
+653 
-666 GYTPTSVTTGNDTE
+666 
-680 KDSNGL
+680 GL

-804 HDDFTLDNGYF
+804 HDDFTLDNG

>member
-64 EATAPSENKTT
+64 ETTVPTENKTT
-75 EKVDSRQQ
+75 EKVDSSQQ
-83 NNVEQST
+83 NNIEQST

-111 PQNTTSTQPTKKN
+111 PQNTTSTQPTKQN

-175 NVNDKVHFSNIDIA
+175 NVNDKVHFKDIDIA

-196 STTGKTEFWATS
+196 QTTGKTEFWATS

-247 QTQNL
+247 KTQNL

-263 IYDSTTNTTT
+263 IYDSETNSTT

-283 TNVSGS
+283 TNISGS
-289 FEQVAFAKRE
+289 IEQVSFAKRE

-306 AYKMEVTLGNDAYSE
+306 AYKMEVTLGNDSYSKE
-321 EIIVDYGNKKAQ
+321 VIVDYGNKKAQ

-350 MTVYVN
+350 MTAYVN
-356 QPKNTYTKETF
+356 QPKNTYTKQTF
-367 VSTLTGYKFNPDAKN
+367 VTNLTGYKFNPNAKN

-404 LIDVTDKFK
+404 LKDVTGQFDV
-413 ITYSNDNKT
+413 IYSNDNKT
-422 ATVDLMNGQTN
+422 ATVDLMKGQTS

-442 VAYPDNTST
+442 VAYPDNSST

-456 DYTLDTDKTKYSW
+456 DYTLDTDKTKYRW
-469 SNSYSSVNGSSTAN
+469 SNSYSNVNGSSTAN

-534 NGKYQFTGLG
+534 NGKYQFTGLS

-554 LAGYTPT
+554 PAGYTPT
-561 TVNAGTDDAV
+561 TANAGTDDAV
-571 DSDGLTTTGVI
+571 DSD
-582 KDKDNDTIDS
+582 
-592 GFYKPTYNLGDYV
+592 
-605 WEDTNKNGVQDKD
+605 
-618 EKGISGVTVTLK
+618 
-630 DENDKV
+630 
-636 LKTVTTDENG
+636 
-646 KYQFTDL
+646 
-653 NNGTYKVEFETPS
+653 
-666 GYTPTSVTTGNDTE
+666 
-680 KDSNGL
+680 GL

-726 DSTEKGIKDVKVT
+726 DSTEKGIKGVKVT
-739 LLNEKGEVIGTTKT
+739 LQNEKGEVIGTTET

-804 HDDFTLDNGYF
+804 HDDFTLDNGYYEEET

>member
-64 EATAPSENKTT
+64 ETTAPSENKTT

-83 NNVEQST
+83 NNIEQST
-90 TSNQPKVNESDNT
+90 T
-103 SVKETTEE
+103 VKETSSNMQS
-111 PQNTTSTQPTKKN
+111 PQNTTANQSTTQTSN
-124 NDATANKDNLAAQ
+124 VTTNDKSSTTYSNETDKSNL
-137 NISTQA
+137 TQA
-143 NDVSATPKTTTIKPR
+143 KDVSTTPKTTTIKPR

-175 NVNDKVHFSNIDIA
+175 NVNDKVHFTNIDIA

-196 STTGKTEFWATS
+196 QTTGKTEFWATS

-306 AYKMEVTLGNDAYSE
+306 VYKMEVSLGNDTYSE

-350 MTVYVN
+350 MTAYVN
-356 QPKNTYTKETF
+356 QPKNTYTKQTF
-367 VSTLTGYKFNPDAKN
+367 VTNLTGYKFNPNAKN

-404 LIDVTDKFK
+404 LKDVTDQFDV
-413 ITYSNDNKT
+413 IYSNDNKT
-422 ATVDLMNGQTN
+422 ATVDLMKGQTS

-442 VAYPDNTST
+442 VAYPDNSST

-469 SNSYSSVNGSSTAN
+469 SNSYSNVNGSSTAN

-534 NGKYQFTGLG
+534 NGKYQFTGLS

-554 LAGYTPT
+554 PAGYTPT
-561 TVNAGTDDAV
+561 TANAGTDDAV
-571 DSDGLTTTGVI
+571 DSD
-582 KDKDNDTIDS
+582 
-592 GFYKPTYNLGDYV
+592 
-605 WEDTNKNGVQDKD
+605 
-618 EKGISGVTVTLK
+618 
-630 DENDKV
+630 
-636 LKTVTTDENG
+636 
-646 KYQFTDL
+646 
-653 NNGTYKVEFETPS
+653 
-666 GYTPTSVTTGNDTE
+666 
-680 KDSNGL
+680 GL

-726 DSTEKGIKDVKVT
+726 DSTEKGIKGVKVT
-739 LLNEKGEVIGTTKT
+739 LQNEKGEVIGTTET

-804 HDDFTLDNGYF
+804 HDDFTLDNGYYEEETS

>member
-1 MNNKKTATNRKGM
+1 NNKKTATNRKGM

-64 EATAPSENKTT
+64 ETTAPSENKTT

-83 NNVEQST
+83 NNIEQST
-90 TSNQPKVNESDNT
+90 TSDQPKVNESDNT

-111 PQNTTSTQPTKKN
+111 PQNTTSTQPTKQN

-143 NDVSATPKTTTIKPR
+143 KNVSTTPKTTNIKPR
-158 TLNRMAVN
+158 TLKRMAVN

-196 STTGKTEFWATS
+196 KDTGKTEFWATS

-263 IYDSTTNTTT
+263 IYDSNTNTTT

-283 TNVSGS
+283 TNISGS

-306 AYKMEVTLGNDAYSE
+306 AYPMEVILGNDKYSKDV
-321 EIIVDYGNKKAQ
+321 IVDYGNKKAQ

-350 MTVYVN
+350 MTAYVN
-356 QPKNTYTKETF
+356 QPKNTYTKQTF
-367 VSTLTGYKFNPDAKN
+367 VTNLTGYKFNPNAKN

-404 LIDVTDKFK
+404 LKDVTDQFDV
-413 ITYSNDNKT
+413 IYSNDNKT
-422 ATVDLMNGQTN
+422 ATVDLMKGQTS

-442 VAYPDNTST
+442 VAYPDNSST

-469 SNSYSSVNGSSTAN
+469 SNSYSNVNGSSTAN

-554 LAGYTPT
+554 PAGYTPT
-561 TVNAGTDDAV
+561 TANAGTDDAV
-571 DSDGLTTTGVI
+571 DSD
-582 KDKDNDTIDS
+582 
-592 GFYKPTYNLGDYV
+592 
-605 WEDTNKNGVQDKD
+605 
-618 EKGISGVTVTLK
+618 
-630 DENDKV
+630 
-636 LKTVTTDENG
+636 
-646 KYQFTDL
+646 
-653 NNGTYKVEFETPS
+653 
-666 GYTPTSVTTGNDTE
+666 
-680 KDSNGL
+680 GL

-789 DKDADGGEVDVTITD
+789 DKDADGGEVDVT
-804 HDDFTLDNGYF
+804 

>member
-582 KDKDNDTIDS
+582 KD
-592 GFYKPTYNLGDYV
+592 
-605 WEDTNKNGVQDKD
+605 
-618 EKGISGVTVTLK
+618 
-630 DENDKV
+630 
-636 LKTVTTDENG
+636 
-646 KYQFTDL
+646 
-653 NNGTYKVEFETPS
+653 
-666 GYTPTSVTTGNDTE
+666 
-680 KDSNGL
+680 
-686 TTTGVIKDAD
+686 AD

-804 HDDFTLDNGYF
+804 HDDFTLDNGYFEEDTSDSDSDSDSD

>member
-64 EATAPSENKTT
+64 ETTVPTENKTT
-75 EKVDSRQQ
+75 EKVDSSQQ
-83 NNVEQST
+83 NNIEQST

-111 PQNTTSTQPTKKN
+111 PQNTTSTQPTKQN

-175 NVNDKVHFSNIDIA
+175 NVNDKVHFKDIDIA

-196 STTGKTEFWATS
+196 QTTGKTEFWATS

-247 QTQNL
+247 KTQNL

-263 IYDSTTNTTT
+263 IYDSETNSTT

-283 TNVSGS
+283 TNISGS
-289 FEQVAFAKRE
+289 IEQVSFAKRE

-306 AYKMEVTLGNDAYSE
+306 AYKMEVTLGNDSYSKE
-321 EIIVDYGNKKAQ
+321 VIVDYGNKKAQ

-350 MTVYVN
+350 MTAYVN
-356 QPKNTYTKETF
+356 QPKNTYTKQTF
-367 VSTLTGYKFNPDAKN
+367 VTNLTGYKFNPNAKN

-404 LIDVTDKFK
+404 LKDVTGQFDV
-413 ITYSNDNKT
+413 IYSNDNKT
-422 ATVDLMNGQTN
+422 ATVDLMKGQTS

-442 VAYPDNTST
+442 VAYPDNSST

-469 SNSYSSVNGSSTAN
+469 SNSYSNVNGSSTAN

-534 NGKYQFTGLG
+534 NGKYQFTGLS

-554 LAGYTPT
+554 PAGYTPT
-561 TVNAGTDDAV
+561 TANAGTDDAV
-571 DSDGLTTTGVI
+571 DSD
-582 KDKDNDTIDS
+582 
-592 GFYKPTYNLGDYV
+592 
-605 WEDTNKNGVQDKD
+605 
-618 EKGISGVTVTLK
+618 
-630 DENDKV
+630 
-636 LKTVTTDENG
+636 
-646 KYQFTDL
+646 
-653 NNGTYKVEFETPS
+653 
-666 GYTPTSVTTGNDTE
+666 
-680 KDSNGL
+680 GL

-726 DSTEKGIKDVKVT
+726 DSTEKGIKGVKVT
-739 LLNEKGEVIGTTKT
+739 LQNEKGEVIGTTET

-804 HDDFTLDNGYF
+804 HDDFTLDNGYY

>member
-64 EATAPSENKTT
+64 ETTAPSENKAT

-83 NNVEQST
+83 NNIEQST
-90 TSNQPKVNESDNT
+90 TSDQPKVNESDNT

-111 PQNTTSTQPTKKN
+111 PQNTTSTQPTKQN

-143 NDVSATPKTTTIKPR
+143 KNVSATTKTTNIKPR

-196 STTGKTEFWATS
+196 KDTGKTEFWATS

-263 IYDSTTNTTT
+263 IYDSNTNTTT

-289 FEQVAFAKRE
+289 IEQVAFAKRE

-306 AYKMEVTLGNDAYSE
+306 AYKMEVTLGNDKYSKDV
-321 EIIVDYGNKKAQ
+321 IVDYGNKKAQ

-350 MTVYVN
+350 MTAYVN
-356 QPKNTYTKETF
+356 QPKNTYTKQTF
-367 VSTLTGYKFNPDAKN
+367 VTNLTGYKFNPNAKN
-382 FKIYEVTD
+382 FKIYEVTN

-404 LIDVTDKFK
+404 LTDVTNQFN

-422 ATVDLMNGQTN
+422 ASVDLMNGQTS

-442 VAYPDNTST
+442 VAYPDNSST

-469 SNSYSSVNGSSTAN
+469 SNSYSNVNGSSTAN

-554 LAGYTPT
+554 PAGYTPT
-561 TVNAGTDDAV
+561 TANAGTDDAV
-571 DSDGLTTTGVI
+571 DSD
-582 KDKDNDTIDS
+582 
-592 GFYKPTYNLGDYV
+592 
-605 WEDTNKNGVQDKD
+605 
-618 EKGISGVTVTLK
+618 
-630 DENDKV
+630 
-636 LKTVTTDENG
+636 
-646 KYQFTDL
+646 
-653 NNGTYKVEFETPS
+653 
-666 GYTPTSVTTGNDTE
+666 
-680 KDSNGL
+680 GL

-726 DSTEKGIKDVKVT
+726 DSTEKGIKDVTVT
-739 LLNEKGEVIGTTKT
+739 LQNEKGEVIGTTKT

-789 DKDADGGEVDVTITD
+789 DKDADGGEVDVT
-804 HDDFTLDNGYF
+804 

>member
-64 EATAPSENKTT
+64 ETTGTSENKTT
-75 EKVDSRQQ
+75 EKVDSRQLKDNTQTATADQPKVTMSDSATVKETSSNMQSPQ
-83 NNVEQST
+83 NATANQST
-90 TSNQPKVNESDNT
+90 TQTSNVTTNDKSSTTYSNETDKS
-103 SVKETTEE
+103 
-111 PQNTTSTQPTKKN
+111 
-124 NDATANKDNLAAQ
+124 NL
-137 NISTQA
+137 TQA
-143 NDVSATPKTTTIKPR
+143 KDVSATPKTTTIKPR

-189 IDKGHVN
+189 IDKGHLN
-196 STTGKTEFWATS
+196 KDTGKTEFWATS

-223 VKEGDTFTFKYGQ
+223 VKEGDTSTFKYGQ
-236 YFRPGSVRLPS
+236 YFRPGSVRLPA
-247 QTQNL
+247 QNQNL

-263 IYDSTTNTTT
+263 IYDSKTNTTT

-289 FEQVAFAKRE
+289 FEQVSFAKRE

-306 AYKMEVTLGNDAYSE
+306 AYKMEVTLGNDKYSKDV
-321 EIIVDYGNKKAQ
+321 IVDYGNKKGQ
-333 PLISSTN
+333 QLISSTN

-356 QPKNTYTKETF
+356 QPKNKYTKETL
-367 VSTLTGYKFNPDAKN
+367 VTNLTGYKFNPDAKN
-382 FKIYEVTD
+382 FKIYEVTN

-404 LIDVTDKFK
+404 LTDVTDKFK

-422 ATVDLMNGQTN
+422 ATVDLLNGQ
-433 SNKQYIIQQ
+433 SSSDKQYIIQQ
-442 VAYPDNTST
+442 VAYPDNSST

-456 DYTLDTDKTKYSW
+456 DYTLETQNGKSSW
-469 SNSYSSVNGSSTAN
+469 SNSYSNVNGSSTAN

-534 NGKYQFTGLG
+534 NGKYQFTGLS

-554 LAGYTPT
+554 PAGYTPT
-561 TVNAGTDDAV
+561 TANAGTDDAV
-571 DSDGLTTTGVI
+571 DSD
-582 KDKDNDTIDS
+582 
-592 GFYKPTYNLGDYV
+592 
-605 WEDTNKNGVQDKD
+605 
-618 EKGISGVTVTLK
+618 
-630 DENDKV
+630 
-636 LKTVTTDENG
+636 
-646 KYQFTDL
+646 
-653 NNGTYKVEFETPS
+653 
-666 GYTPTSVTTGNDTE
+666 
-680 KDSNGL
+680 GL

-726 DSTEKGIKDVKVT
+726 DSTEKGIKGVKVT
-739 LLNEKGEVIGTTKT
+739 LQNEKGEVIGTTET

-804 HDDFTLDNGYF
+804 HDDFTLDNGYYEEETSDSDSDSDSDS

>member
-64 EATAPSENKTT
+64 ETTVPTENKTT

-83 NNVEQST
+83 NNIEQST

-111 PQNTTSTQPTKKN
+111 PQNTTSTQSTKQN
-124 NDATANKDNLAAQ
+124 NDATANKDNLEAQ

-143 NDVSATPKTTTIKPR
+143 KDVSATPKTTTIKPR

-404 LIDVTDKFK
+404 LKEVTNQFN

-422 ATVDLMNGQTN
+422 ATVDLLNGQTS

-456 DYTLDTDKTKYSW
+456 DYTLETQNGKSRW

-554 LAGYTPT
+554 PAGYTPT
-561 TVNAGTDDAV
+561 TANAGTDDAV
-571 DSDGLTTTGVI
+571 DSD
-582 KDKDNDTIDS
+582 
-592 GFYKPTYNLGDYV
+592 
-605 WEDTNKNGVQDKD
+605 
-618 EKGISGVTVTLK
+618 
-630 DENDKV
+630 
-636 LKTVTTDENG
+636 
-646 KYQFTDL
+646 
-653 NNGTYKVEFETPS
+653 
-666 GYTPTSVTTGNDTE
+666 
-680 KDSNGL
+680 GL

-726 DSTEKGIKDVKVT
+726 DSTEKGIKGVKVT
-739 LLNEKGEVIGTTKT
+739 LQNEKGEVICTTET

-771 IFEKPAGLTQTGT
+771 IFEKPAGLTQTVT

-804 HDDFTLDNGYF
+804 HDDFTLDNGY

>member
-111 PQNTTSTQPTKKN
+111 PQNTTSTQPTKQN

-208 SDVLKLKANYTIDDS
+208 SDVLKLKANYKIDDS

-283 TNVSGS
+283 TSVSGS

-306 AYKMEVTLGNDAYSE
+306 AYKMEVTLGNDTYGE
-321 EIIVDYGNKKAQ
+321 EVIVDYGNKKAQ

-350 MTVYVN
+350 MTAYVN
-356 QPKNTYTKETF
+356 QPKNTYTKQTF
-367 VSTLTGYKFNPDAKN
+367 VTNLTGYKFNPNAKN

-404 LIDVTDKFK
+404 LKDVTGQFDV
-413 ITYSNDNKT
+413 IYSNDNKT
-422 ATVDLMNGQTN
+422 ATVDLMKGQTS

-442 VAYPDNTST
+442 VAYPDNSST

-469 SNSYSSVNGSSTAN
+469 SNSYSNVNGSSTAN

-503 KQDANEKGIKG
+503 KQDADEKGIKG

-554 LAGYTPT
+554 PAGYTPT
-561 TVNAGTDDAV
+561 TANAGTDDAV
-571 DSDGLTTTGVI
+571 DSD
-582 KDKDNDTIDS
+582 
-592 GFYKPTYNLGDYV
+592 
-605 WEDTNKNGVQDKD
+605 
-618 EKGISGVTVTLK
+618 
-630 DENDKV
+630 
-636 LKTVTTDENG
+636 
-646 KYQFTDL
+646 
-653 NNGTYKVEFETPS
+653 
-666 GYTPTSVTTGNDTE
+666 
-680 KDSNGL
+680 GL

-784 NTTED
+784 NTTKD
-789 DKDADGGEVDVTITD
+789 DKDADGGEV
-804 HDDFTLDNGYF
+804 

>member
-64 EATAPSENKTT
+64 ETTGTSENKTT
-75 EKVDSRQQ
+75 EKVDSRQLKDNTQTATADQPKVTMSDSATVKETSSNMQSPQ
-83 NNVEQST
+83 NATANQST
-90 TSNQPKVNESDNT
+90 TQTSNVTTNDKSSTTYSNETDKS
-103 SVKETTEE
+103 
-111 PQNTTSTQPTKKN
+111 
-124 NDATANKDNLAAQ
+124 NL
-137 NISTQA
+137 TQA
-143 NDVSATPKTTTIKPR
+143 KDVSATPKTTTIKPR

-189 IDKGHVN
+189 IDKGHLN
-196 STTGKTEFWATS
+196 KDTGKTEFWATS

-236 YFRPGSVRLPS
+236 YFRPGSVRLPA
-247 QTQNL
+247 QNQNL

-263 IYDSTTNTTT
+263 IYDSKTNTTT

-289 FEQVAFAKRE
+289 FEQVSFAKRE

-306 AYKMEVTLGNDAYSE
+306 AYKMEVTLGNDKYSKDV
-321 EIIVDYGNKKAQ
+321 IVDYGNKKGQ
-333 PLISSTN
+333 QLISSTN

-356 QPKNTYTKETF
+356 QPKNKYTKETL
-367 VSTLTGYKFNPDAKN
+367 VTNLTGYKFNPDAKN
-382 FKIYEVTD
+382 FKIYEVTN

-404 LIDVTDKFK
+404 LTDVTDKFK

-422 ATVDLMNGQTN
+422 ATVDLLNGQ
-433 SNKQYIIQQ
+433 SSSDKQYIIQQ
-442 VAYPDNTST
+442 VAYPDNSST

-456 DYTLDTDKTKYSW
+456 DYTLETQNGKSSW
-469 SNSYSSVNGSSTAN
+469 SNSYSNVNGSSTAN

-534 NGKYQFTGLG
+534 NGKYQFTGLS

-554 LAGYTPT
+554 PAGYTPT
-561 TVNAGTDDAV
+561 TANAGTDDAV
-571 DSDGLTTTGVI
+571 DSD
-582 KDKDNDTIDS
+582 
-592 GFYKPTYNLGDYV
+592 
-605 WEDTNKNGVQDKD
+605 
-618 EKGISGVTVTLK
+618 
-630 DENDKV
+630 
-636 LKTVTTDENG
+636 
-646 KYQFTDL
+646 
-653 NNGTYKVEFETPS
+653 
-666 GYTPTSVTTGNDTE
+666 
-680 KDSNGL
+680 GL

-739 LLNEKGEVIGTTKT
+739 LLNEKGEVIGTTTT

>member
-64 EATAPSENKTT
+64 ETTVPTENKTT
-75 EKVDSRQQ
+75 EKVDSSQQ
-83 NNVEQST
+83 NNIEQST

-111 PQNTTSTQPTKKN
+111 PQNTTSTQPTKQN

-175 NVNDKVHFSNIDIA
+175 NVNDKVHFKDIDIA

-196 STTGKTEFWATS
+196 QTTGKTEFWATS

-247 QTQNL
+247 KTQNL

-263 IYDSTTNTTT
+263 IYDSETNSTT

-283 TNVSGS
+283 TNISGS
-289 FEQVAFAKRE
+289 IEQVSFAKRE

-306 AYKMEVTLGNDAYSE
+306 AYKMEVTLGNDSYSKE
-321 EIIVDYGNKKAQ
+321 VIVDYGNKKAQ

-350 MTVYVN
+350 MTAYVN
-356 QPKNTYTKETF
+356 QPKNTYTKQTF
-367 VSTLTGYKFNPDAKN
+367 VTNLTGYKFNPNAKN

-404 LIDVTDKFK
+404 LKDVTGQFDV
-413 ITYSNDNKT
+413 IYSNDNKT
-422 ATVDLMNGQTN
+422 ATVDLMKGQTS

-442 VAYPDNTST
+442 VAYPDNSST

-469 SNSYSSVNGSSTAN
+469 SNSYSNVNGSSTAN

-534 NGKYQFTGLG
+534 NGKYQFTGLS

-554 LAGYTPT
+554 PAGYTPT
-561 TVNAGTDDAV
+561 TANAGTDDAV
-571 DSDGLTTTGVI
+571 DSD
-582 KDKDNDTIDS
+582 
-592 GFYKPTYNLGDYV
+592 
-605 WEDTNKNGVQDKD
+605 
-618 EKGISGVTVTLK
+618 
-630 DENDKV
+630 
-636 LKTVTTDENG
+636 
-646 KYQFTDL
+646 
-653 NNGTYKVEFETPS
+653 
-666 GYTPTSVTTGNDTE
+666 
-680 KDSNGL
+680 GL

-726 DSTEKGIKDVKVT
+726 DSTEKGIKGVKVT
-739 LLNEKGEVIGTTKT
+739 LQNEKGEVIGTTET

-804 HDDFTLDNGYF
+804 HDDF

>member
-64 EATAPSENKTT
+64 ETTVPTENKTT

-83 NNVEQST
+83 NNIEQST

-111 PQNTTSTQPTKKN
+111 PQNTTSTQSTKQN
-124 NDATANKDNLAAQ
+124 NDATANKDNLEAQ

-143 NDVSATPKTTTIKPR
+143 KDVSATPKTTTIKPR

-404 LIDVTDKFK
+404 LKEVTNQFN

-422 ATVDLMNGQTN
+422 ATVDLLNGQTS

-456 DYTLDTDKTKYSW
+456 DYTLETQNGKSSW

-554 LAGYTPT
+554 PAGYTPT
-561 TVNAGTDDAV
+561 TANAGTDDAV
-571 DSDGLTTTGVI
+571 DSD
-582 KDKDNDTIDS
+582 
-592 GFYKPTYNLGDYV
+592 
-605 WEDTNKNGVQDKD
+605 
-618 EKGISGVTVTLK
+618 
-630 DENDKV
+630 
-636 LKTVTTDENG
+636 
-646 KYQFTDL
+646 
-653 NNGTYKVEFETPS
+653 
-666 GYTPTSVTTGNDTE
+666 
-680 KDSNGL
+680 GL

-726 DSTEKGIKDVKVT
+726 DSTEKGIKGVKVT
-739 LLNEKGEVIGTTKT
+739 LQNEKGEVIGTTET

-771 IFEKPAGLTQTGT
+771 IFEKPAGL
-784 NTTED
+784 
-789 DKDADGGEVDVTITD
+789 
-804 HDDFTLDNGYF
+804 

>member
-1 MNNKKTATNRKGM
+1 MNNKKTVTNRKGM

-64 EATAPSENKTT
+64 ETTAPSENKTT
-75 EKVDSRQQ
+75 EKVDRRQQ
-83 NNVEQST
+83 NNIEQST

-111 PQNTTSTQPTKKN
+111 PQNTTSTQPTKQN

-143 NDVSATPKTTTIKPR
+143 KDVSATPKTTNIKPR

-196 STTGKTEFWATS
+196 STTSKTEFWATS

-263 IYDSTTNTTT
+263 IYDSKTNTTT

-306 AYKMEVTLGNDAYSE
+306 AYKMEVTLGNDTYSE
-321 EIIVDYGNKKAQ
+321 EVIVDYGNKKAQ

-404 LIDVTDKFK
+404 LKDVTNQFN

-422 ATVDLMNGQTN
+422 ATVDLMNGQTS

-442 VAYPDNTST
+442 VAYPDNSST

-456 DYTLDTDKTKYSW
+456 DYTLETQNGKSSW

-554 LAGYTPT
+554 PAGYTPT
-561 TVNAGTDDAV
+561 TANAGTDDAV
-571 DSDGLTTTGVI
+571 DSD
-582 KDKDNDTIDS
+582 
-592 GFYKPTYNLGDYV
+592 
-605 WEDTNKNGVQDKD
+605 
-618 EKGISGVTVTLK
+618 
-630 DENDKV
+630 
-636 LKTVTTDENG
+636 
-646 KYQFTDL
+646 
-653 NNGTYKVEFETPS
+653 
-666 GYTPTSVTTGNDTE
+666 
-680 KDSNGL
+680 GL

-804 HDDFTLDNGYF
+804 HDDFTLDNGYYEE

>member
-35 VGTTLIFGLSGHEAK
+35 VGTILIFGLSGHEAK

-64 EATAPSENKTT
+64 ETTVPTENKTT
-75 EKVDSRQQ
+75 EKVDSSQQ
-83 NNVEQST
+83 NNIEQST

-111 PQNTTSTQPTKKN
+111 PQNTTSTQPTKQN

-175 NVNDKVHFSNIDIA
+175 NVNDKVHFKDIDIA

-196 STTGKTEFWATS
+196 QTTGKTEFWATS

-247 QTQNL
+247 KTQNL

-263 IYDSTTNTTT
+263 IYDSETNSTT

-283 TNVSGS
+283 TNISGS
-289 FEQVAFAKRE
+289 IEQVSFAKRE

-306 AYKMEVTLGNDAYSE
+306 AYKMEVTLGNDSYSKE
-321 EIIVDYGNKKAQ
+321 VIVDYGNKKAQ

-350 MTVYVN
+350 MTAYVN
-356 QPKNTYTKETF
+356 QPKNTYTKQTF
-367 VSTLTGYKFNPDAKN
+367 VTNLTGYKFNPNAKN

-404 LIDVTDKFK
+404 LKDVTGQFDV
-413 ITYSNDNKT
+413 IYSNDNKT
-422 ATVDLMNGQTN
+422 ATVDLMKGQTS

-442 VAYPDNTST
+442 VAYPDNSST

-469 SNSYSSVNGSSTAN
+469 SNSYSNVNGSSTAN

-534 NGKYQFTGLG
+534 NGKYQFTGLS

-554 LAGYTPT
+554 PAGYTPT
-561 TVNAGTDDAV
+561 TANAGTDDAV
-571 DSDGLTTTGVI
+571 DSD
-582 KDKDNDTIDS
+582 
-592 GFYKPTYNLGDYV
+592 
-605 WEDTNKNGVQDKD
+605 
-618 EKGISGVTVTLK
+618 
-630 DENDKV
+630 
-636 LKTVTTDENG
+636 
-646 KYQFTDL
+646 
-653 NNGTYKVEFETPS
+653 
-666 GYTPTSVTTGNDTE
+666 
-680 KDSNGL
+680 GL

-726 DSTEKGIKDVKVT
+726 DSTEKGIKGVKVT
-739 LLNEKGEVIGTTKT
+739 LQNEKGEVIGTTET

-804 HDDFTLDNGYF
+804 HDDFTLDNGYYEEET

>member
-64 EATAPSENKTT
+64 ETTVPTENKTT
-75 EKVDSRQQ
+75 EKVDSHQQ
-83 NNVEQST
+83 NNIEQST

-111 PQNTTSTQPTKKN
+111 PQNTTSTQSTKQN
-124 NDATANKDNLAAQ
+124 NDATANKDNLEAQ

-143 NDVSATPKTTTIKPR
+143 KDVSATPKTTTIKPR

-404 LIDVTDKFK
+404 LKEVTNQFN

-422 ATVDLMNGQTN
+422 ATVDLLNGQTS

-456 DYTLDTDKTKYSW
+456 DYTLETQNGKSSW

-554 LAGYTPT
+554 PAGYTPT
-561 TVNAGTDDAV
+561 TANAGTDDAV
-571 DSDGLTTTGVI
+571 DSD
-582 KDKDNDTIDS
+582 
-592 GFYKPTYNLGDYV
+592 
-605 WEDTNKNGVQDKD
+605 
-618 EKGISGVTVTLK
+618 
-630 DENDKV
+630 
-636 LKTVTTDENG
+636 
-646 KYQFTDL
+646 
-653 NNGTYKVEFETPS
+653 
-666 GYTPTSVTTGNDTE
+666 
-680 KDSNGL
+680 GL

-726 DSTEKGIKDVKVT
+726 DSTEKGIKGVKVT
-739 LLNEKGEVIGTTKT
+739 LQNEKGEVIGTTET

-771 IFEKPAGLTQTGT
+771 IFEKPAGLTQTVT

-804 HDDFTLDNGYF
+804 HDDFTLDNGYFEEETSDSDSDSDSDS